1 MVLKSDL
8 AILTG
13 WTFDYIDTLTLADIG
28 AILATHEAR
37 QKIQDAAIKEKRKG
51 K

>member
-13 WTFDYIDTLTLADIG
+13 WTFDYIETLSLADIG
-28 AILATHEAR
+28 GILATHEAR
-37 QKIQDAAIKEKRKG
+37 NKIQVAQMKDKKG